1 MSRRFNPR
9 AWLGTLAAAAVL
21 AGCAAG
27 SPRPTPAEL
36 PPNVDLIGV
45 RQAWHAKLAP
55 IDFPLQVHTQGSQ
68 VLLATGEGTVTTLD
82 ARTGGVIGQ
91 VSAGA
96 PLSAGVGSD
105 GTVSAVVTRA
115 NQVVAL
121 EGGRELW
128 RHRLPPPPWHHRPA
142 MCPIG

>member
-1 MSRRFNPR
+1 MSRRRLNPR
-9 AWLGTLAAAAVL
+9 AWLGTLAAAVVL

-68 VLLATGEGTVTTLD
+68 VLLATGEGTVTIESPTAYSGKHRFKTTQENGRPEQIDMVQKGRWLGAD
-82 ARTGGVIGQ
+82 CGQ
-91 VSAGA
+91 VK
-96 PLSAGVGSD
+96 PF
-105 GTVSAVVTRA
+105 
-115 NQVVAL
+115 NQP
-121 EGGRELW
+121 R
-128 RHRLPPPPWHHRPA
+128 R
-142 MCPIG
+142 